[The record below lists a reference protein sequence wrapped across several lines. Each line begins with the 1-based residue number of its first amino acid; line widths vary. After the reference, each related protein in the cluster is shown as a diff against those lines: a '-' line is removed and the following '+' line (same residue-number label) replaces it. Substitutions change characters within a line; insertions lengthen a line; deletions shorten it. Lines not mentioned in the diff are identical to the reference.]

1 MNSGWWYRVVSVVGT
16 VGIVILAVV
25 FANLSIT
32 QVTFSHV
39 PYFGRPAPD
48 VLANDALSVALFTT
62 LVVLLASMWPLFKPR
77 PRRMLDTILL
87 TQKRVLLAMVGLAA
101 LGYFNYTYRLPRST
115 VMLTTATLLVVLPL
129 FMTAIRRRPQSSSRA
144 VIIGDDLESMRA
156 ILTATELPIIGY
168 VAPPSPYEPESPE
181 AAGVQVADG
190 GAADRLNELQ
200 PLGGFARLEDV
211 LLEYD
216 IDTALLAFGDTDR
229 EEFFGT
235 LELCH
240 DHGIAAL
247 VHREH
252 ADHVLTTDAGGGDLV
267 RVDLEP
273 LDWQD
278 HIIKRTFDAAF
289 AGVALLALAP
299 VIICIAVAIKLDDGG
314 ALFYSQERTA
324 AFGNTFTIYK
334 FRSMTPGD
342 EDVVP
347 ESEADRVT
355 RVGRV
360 LRRTHL
366 DEIPQLWTILTGKMS
381 VVGPRAAWT
390 DEETLLE
397 SETGRWRKRWFIKPG
412 LTGLA
417 QINNATSADPQA
429 KLRYDLE
436 YIRKQSFWF
445 DLTIVIRQLWQV
457 GTDAVGVV
465 VSSEDEKV
473 AAPDDDVGEDRAD
486 VEDVNSEPADVES
499 TREAQNE
506 TAGERTTQRLASDGR
521 GRED

>member
-1 MNSGWWYRVVSVVGT
+1 MDSGWRYRVGSVAGT
-16 VGIVILAVV
+16 AVIVTLAVG
-25 FANLSIT
+25 FANLSAV
-32 QVTFSHV
+32 QAAFSHV
-39 PYFGRPAPD
+39 PYFGRPAPEI
-48 VLANDALSVALFTT
+48 LTNDAFSVALLTT

-87 TQKRVLLAMVGLAA
+87 TQRRVLLAMVGLAA
-101 LGYFNYTYRLPRST
+101 LGYFNYSYRLPRST
-115 VMLTTATLLVVLPL
+115 VMLTTATLLVALPL
-129 FMTAIRRRPQSSSRA
+129 FMTAIRRRPRSSSRA

-156 ILTATELPIIGY
+156 ILEASDLPIVGY
-168 VAPPSPYEPESPE
+168 VSPPSPYEHDPQQASD
-181 AAGVQVADG
+181 VQVTDG

-240 DHGIAAL
+240 DHGVAAL

-252 ADHVLTTDAGGGDLV
+252 ADHVLTTDTGGGELV
-267 RVDLEP
+267 KIDLEP

-278 HIIKRTFDAAF
+278 HVIKRAFDTAF

-299 VIICIAVAIKLDDGG
+299 VSLLIAVAIKLDDCGPILYG
-314 ALFYSQERTA
+314 QERTA

-334 FRSMTPGD
+334 FRSMTPAT
-342 EDVVP
+342 EDIAP
-347 ESEADRVT
+347 ESEGDRVT

-360 LRRTHL
+360 LRKTHF

-381 VVGPRAAWT
+381 VVGPRAVWT

-397 SETGRWRKRWFIKPG
+397 TETARWRKRWFIKPG

-417 QINNATSADPQA
+417 QINDATSADPQV

-445 DLTIVIRQLWQV
+445 DLKIVIRQLWQV
-457 GTDAVGVV
+457 GTDAVDFV
-465 VSSEDEKV
+465 VSSDHEGVSENRKGTDNTDE
-473 AAPDDDVGEDRAD
+473 R
-486 VEDVNSEPADVES
+486 
-499 TREAQNE
+499 E
-506 TAGERTTQRLASDGR
+506 TASESAELDSTETPQDDTDNERSSQPLASDGR
-521 GRED
+521 GHEE

>member
-1 MNSGWWYRVVSVVGT
+1 MDSGWRYRVGSVAGT
-16 VGIVILAVV
+16 AVIVTLAVG
-25 FANLSIT
+25 FANLSAV
-32 QVTFSHV
+32 QVAFSHV
-39 PYFGRPAPD
+39 PYFGRPAPEI
-48 VLANDALSVALFTT
+48 LTNDAFSVALLTT

-87 TQKRVLLAMVGLAA
+87 TQRRVLLAMVGLAA
-101 LGYFNYTYRLPRST
+101 LGYFNYSYRLPRST
-115 VMLTTATLLVVLPL
+115 VMLTTATLLVALPL
-129 FMTAIRRRPQSSSRA
+129 FMTAIRRRPRSSSRA

-156 ILTATELPIIGY
+156 ILEASDLPIVGY
-168 VAPPSPYEPESPE
+168 VAPPSPYEHDQQASD
-181 AAGVQVADG
+181 VQVTDG
-190 GAADRLNELQ
+190 GAANRLNELQ

-240 DHGIAAL
+240 DHGVAAL

-252 ADHVLTTDAGGGDLV
+252 ADHVLTTDLGGGELV
-267 RVDLEP
+267 HVDLEP

-278 HIIKRTFDAAF
+278 HVVKRGFDTAF

-299 VIICIAVAIKLDDGG
+299 VSLLIAVTIKLDDGG
-314 ALFYSQERTA
+314 PVLYGQERTA

-334 FRSMTPGD
+334 FRSMTPDD
-342 EDVVP
+342 ESVVP
-347 ESEADRVT
+347 GSEADRVT

-360 LRRTHL
+360 LRRTHF
-366 DEIPQLWTILTGKMS
+366 DEIPQLWAILTGKMS
-381 VVGPRAAWT
+381 VVGPRAVWT

-397 SETGRWRKRWFIKPG
+397 TEAGRWRKRWFIKPG

-417 QINNATSADPQA
+417 QINDATSVDPQV

-445 DLTIVIRQLWQV
+445 DLKIVIRQLWQV
-457 GTDAVGVV
+457 GTDAVGFVV
-465 VSSEDEKV
+465 GSDSESVSE
-473 AAPDDDVGEDRAD
+473 
-486 VEDVNSEPADVES
+486 N
-499 TREAQNE
+499 REAANNTDEGE
-506 TAGERTTQRLASDGR
+506 TASESAELASTEDSQDETDGKQSPQPLASDGR
-521 GRED
+521 GHEE